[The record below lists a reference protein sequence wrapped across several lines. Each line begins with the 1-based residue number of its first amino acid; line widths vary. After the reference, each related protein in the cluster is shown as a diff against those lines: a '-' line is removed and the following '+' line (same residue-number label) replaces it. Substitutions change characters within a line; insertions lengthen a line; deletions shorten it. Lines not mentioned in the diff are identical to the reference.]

1 MVSFVSMDDGQSCD
15 VALTLITDCP
25 GNLLCSHFTEVILE
39 QVIGGK
45 KDEI

>member
-1 MVSFVSMDDGQSCD
+1 MVESCD
-15 VALTLITDCP
+15 CHGSDSLITDCP

-39 QVIGGK
+39 HVIGGK